1 MGRDCDRRKMN
12 RIRCNRCLITDEIPS
27 AAIVDGIC
35 AYCRMHDR
43 LEKQFPIS
51 QSQLERIVKRIKK
64 VGRKNQY
71 DCLIGISGGCDS
83 SYLLYL
89 AVKILRLRPLVVHFD
104 NRWNT
109 EIAESNMERLI
120 SALNVDFVRHQ
131 LAKEMYD
138 KVNEAFFEATVP
150 DADIPN
156 DMAMLALFKEVAM
169 QNRIK
174 YILNG
179 HSFRTE
185 GSSPLAWTY
194 MDAKYIQSIYQS
206 IWGKPLAGFPLLTVQ
221 KQIKAAIFGIREIRL
236 LNYVD
241 YRKDEAKKVLK
252 RFFGWQ
258 DYGDHH
264 SENKYSA
271 FVTYHLLPK
280 RFGIDKR
287 IIEYSAFVRSGQLGR
302 AKAQNRLKE
311 KPCLSK
317 EILEEVSQKYHAF
330 DNVMRSAQVRSFKD
344 FETYHA
350 FFKRYRWLIWLATRF
365 QLLPETFY
373 IKYTRET

>member
-1 MGRDCDRRKMN
+1 M
-12 RIRCNRCLITDEIPS
+12 RCSRCLITDEIPG
-27 AAIVDGIC
+27 ATIADGIC

-43 LEKQFPIS
+43 LERQFPIS
-51 QSQLERIVKRIKK
+51 QTRLGRIVKRIKRA
-64 VGRKNQY
+64 GRKNRY

-89 AVKILRLRPLVVHFD
+89 AVRVLGLRPLVIHFD

-120 SALNVDFVRHQ
+120 SALNVDFIRYQ

-138 KVNEAFFEATVP
+138 KVNEAFFEAAVP

-156 DMAMLALFKEVAM
+156 DMAMLALIKEVAM
-169 QNRIK
+169 QYGIK

-185 GSSPLAWTY
+185 GSGPLAWTY
-194 MDAKYIQSIYQS
+194 MDAKYIQSVYRS
-206 IWGKPLAGFPLLTVQ
+206 AWGETLAGFPLLTVR
-221 KQIKAAIFGIREIRL
+221 KQAKTAVLGIREIRL

-241 YRKDEAKKVLK
+241 YQKDEAKKELK
-252 RFFGWQ
+252 RLFGWQ
-258 DYGDHH
+258 DYGGHH

-271 FVTYHLLPK
+271 FVTSYLLPE

-287 IIEYSAFVRSGQLGR
+287 IIEFSAFVRSGQLG
-302 AKAQNRLKE
+302 KATALKQLRE
-311 KPCLSK
+311 EQCLSK
-317 EILEEVSQKYHAF
+317 KVLKEVAQKYHAF
-330 DNVMRSAQVRSFKD
+330 DNVMRSARIRSFKD
-344 FETYHA
+344 FETYHGL
-350 FFKRYRWLIWLATRF
+350 FKRYRWLIWLATRF
-365 QLLPETFY
+365 QLLPRTFY
-373 IKYTRET
+373 IKYTREA

>member
-1 MGRDCDRRKMN
+1 VATC
-12 RIRCNRCLITDEIPS
+12 RCNRCLITDEIPG
-27 AAIVDGIC
+27 ATIVDGIC

-51 QSQLERIVKRIKK
+51 QNRLERIVKRIKK
-64 VGRKNQY
+64 TGRKNRY

-89 AVKILRLRPLVVHFD
+89 AVRVLGLRPLVIHFD

-109 EIAESNMERLI
+109 EIAEGNMERLV
-120 SALNVDFVRHQ
+120 SALNVDFIRYQ
-131 LAKEMYD
+131 LARETFD
-138 KVNEAFFEATVP
+138 KVNEAFFEAAVS

-156 DMAMLALFKEVAM
+156 DMAIVAM
-169 QNRIK
+169 SREMAMRHKIK
-174 YILNG
+174 YIVNG
-179 HSFRTE
+179 TTFRTE

-194 MDAKYIQSIYQS
+194 MDARYIKSIYQS
-206 IWGKPLAGFPLLTVQ
+206 AWGKALVGFPLLTVW
-221 KQIKAAIFGIREIRL
+221 KQIKAAISGIKEIRL
-236 LNYVD
+236 LDCID
-241 YRKDEAKKVLK
+241 YRKDEAKGELK
-252 RFFGWQ
+252 RLFGWQ

-287 IIEYSAFVRSGQLGR
+287 IIEYSAFVRSGQLKR
-302 AKAQNRLKE
+302 TKALERLKE
-311 KPCLSK
+311 KIYLPKETLK
-317 EILEEVSQKYHAF
+317 EIAQRYPAF
-330 DNVMRSAQVRSFKD
+330 DNIMKSNRIRSFKD
-344 FETYHA
+344 FETHHRL
-350 FFKRYRWLIWLATRF
+350 FKRYKWLIWLATHF
-365 QLLPETFY
+365 QLLPRTFY